1 MPNSNLIEK
10 LRNNTDLGHEKKNK
24 TFIRQ
29 VELHTKSP
37 GTSIPKAAGKTKD
50 KVPFA
55 DAISMYRFANNE
67 DISLSGLRE
76 ARAKTVLESLP
87 QGTEI
92 TLIHDLT
99 LLDYS
104 KHNSKQDRRVIG
116 NHRGKGYEY
125 ATCLAVDTQS
135 ETVLGVIHDTVINI
149 TGPDDQDMMDY
160 DYEPLFANFAGEE
173 RQRLYENHRHQMAVH
188 IAGTS
193 SLLSE
198 FNVVDVGDREFDDIF
213 VLANCLQEGRNFVI
227 RSMANRNIQLPNY
240 DWIPQTARSTRQNG
254 HPLQQG
260 NICANLKQLVDYVPL
275 EPYRDL
281 PLDSN
286 GQIIYSGTAARVAKL
301 SIGSFQATLYRNA
314 KRNGQYF
321 RPPRPVSLN
330 VVVVR
335 EIEPP
340 EDVKPIKWV
349 LFTSL
354 PTQTYNQMCY
364 VANQYR
370 LRWKT
375 EPFYKLLKSGYGILK
390 SRLNHAKKIARY
402 LVVVT
407 LAALTILN
415 LKKNLG
421 LPEDGKLSDHDY
433 SRIKDAML
441 KPNDPEIAFELRLF
455 AAIAKHGG
463 WLGRRRDPIGHTIL
477 MRGLFDLITILDFF
491 QNYQGF
497 LEDSL
502 QNRDALAKLLNVSLS
517 RRF

>member
-1 MPNSNLIEK
+1 MEGSNLLET
-10 LRNNTDLGHEKKNK
+10 LRQNIDLGHEQKNMS
-24 TFIRQ
+24 FLRQ

-37 GTSIPKAAGKTKD
+37 GTSIPKAAGKSKR
-50 KVPFA
+50 KIPFA

-67 DISLSGLRE
+67 DITLAGLRE
-76 ARAKTVLESLP
+76 GRAKTVLSSVLP
-87 QGTEI
+87 GSTI
-92 TLIHDLT
+92 TLIHDVT

-104 KHNSKQDRRVIG
+104 KHNSKEDRREIG

-125 ATCLAVDTQS
+125 VTCLAVEPES
-135 ETVLGVIHDTVINI
+135 ETVLGVIHDTVVNI

-160 DYEPLFANFAGEE
+160 DYEPLFANFEE
-173 RQRLYENHRHQMAVH
+173 EEKQRLYENHRHQMAVH
-188 IAGTS
+188 IAGTTP
-193 SLLSE
+193 LLSE
-198 FNVVDVGDREFDDIF
+198 FNIIDVGDREFDDIF
-213 VLANCLQEGRNFVI
+213 VLANCLQEGRNFVV

-240 DWIPQTARSTRQNG
+240 EWIPQSARTSRQTG

-260 NICANLKQLVDYVPL
+260 NVYANLKHLIEHVPL
-275 EPYRDL
+275 EPYRDIA
-281 PLDSN
+281 LDAN
-286 GQIIYSGTAARVAKL
+286 EQLIYSGTAARVAKL

-321 RPPRPVSLN
+321 RPPQPLTLN

-335 EIEPP
+335 ETEPP
-340 EDVKPIKWV
+340 ENVKPLQWV

-354 PTQTYNQMCY
+354 PADTYEQMTY
-364 VANQYR
+364 IANQYR

-375 EPFYKLLKSGYGILK
+375 ETFYKLLKSGYGILK

-415 LKKNLG
+415 LKKKLG
-421 LPEDGKLSDHDY
+421 LPDDGKLSDDNY
-433 SRIKDAML
+433 ARIKDAML
-441 KPNDPEIAFELRLF
+441 NPNNGEIDFELRLF

-477 MRGLFDLITILDFF
+477 MRGIFDLITILDFL
-491 QNYQGF
+491 QDYQGL
-497 LEDSL
+497 LEESIRNRATL
-502 QNRDALAKLLNVSLS
+502 QRLLNVSLS
-517 RRF
+517 GRF